1 MKGLLKKI
9 VFTFFVLGP
18 LSLSATSE
26 FVPGIAAGTIIQNP
40 NVQRIMQAGAWFIIV
55 IFCCVLTK
63 NIFTFVTGTVKPNWF
78 SIIGKFLIIFFLY
91 NNAVWVVTE
100 FVNHVIVQT
109 NISDTKQ
116 LSDSFSKLD
125 VALVSLVLGDP
136 EELMKA
142 KEEARKDS
150 VLPDAVSDIFIE
162 LKRAF
167 TPQTVLVVIFSIM
180 MKGLLVAAMITKIL
194 MIDIFWPI
202 FFQLTIIGFV
212 FAVPFA
218 SFDGGMESI
227 KKFAINVVEVA
238 MWPVLYNIAF
248 VLSTDELVRTINK
261 FVEVAYELDHGD
273 SPVLAATANTAK
285 ILADLPMISMLAAQL
300 LFIVFLGLLIPVF
313 ARMVVRNESVGL
325 AASAVTYSVGSAL
338 MKGAAAIGGSAGL
351 AMMNAGRGIAGM
363 TAKGAAESAG
373 TVRNIGGGTADAPQ
387 KSGSSGHSESSQSNS
402 NSKVTGDLGNEGGN
416 SGGRAAHDG
425 KPFYNLPNLT
435 KEENQ
440 ALNELQ
446 KNAPSRSYVEAAKI
460 QFGKLQGM
468 RKDNY
473 NPKAIQNQIEHIN
486 KQFGTNLK
494 TGKSEGDE

>member
-1 MKGLLKKI
+1 
-9 VFTFFVLGP
+9 
-18 LSLSATSE
+18 
-26 FVPGIAAGTIIQNP
+26 
-40 NVQRIMQAGAWFIIV
+40 
-55 IFCCVLTK
+55 
-63 NIFTFVTGTVKPNWF
+63 
-78 SIIGKFLIIFFLY
+78 
-91 NNAVWVVTE
+91 
-100 FVNHVIVQT
+100 
-109 NISDTKQ
+109 
-116 LSDSFSKLD
+116 
-125 VALVSLVLGDP
+125 
-136 EELMKA
+136 
-142 KEEARKDS
+142 
-150 VLPDAVSDIFIE
+150 
-162 LKRAF
+162 
-167 TPQTVLVVIFSIM
+167 
-180 MKGLLVAAMITKIL
+180 
-194 MIDIFWPI
+194 
-202 FFQLTIIGFV
+202 
-212 FAVPFA
+212 
-218 SFDGGMESI
+218 
-227 KKFAINVVEVA
+227 
-238 MWPVLYNIAF
+238 
-248 VLSTDELVRTINK
+248 
-261 FVEVAYELDHGD
+261 
-273 SPVLAATANTAK
+273 
-285 ILADLPMISMLAAQL
+285 
-300 LFIVFLGLLIPVF
+300 
-313 ARMVVRNESVGL
+313 
-325 AASAVTYSVGSAL
+325 